1 MSISVTEGLSS
12 FFLKILNIAKRMPEL
27 RHSIPGQE
35 FEIQNSEV
43 VQWLI
48 KQPEVLNY
56 VWNNIKNSG
65 AVTYNADTGCWRG
78 IEYEN

>member
-1 MSISVTEGLSS
+1 MRSKRS
-12 FFLKILNIAKRMPEL
+12 KILNIAKRMPEL

-43 VQWLI
+43 VQWFI

-78 IEYEN
+78 VEYEN